1 MRKMVKL
8 RTPKAIPIV
17 VFLCDKQAGQE
28 MNDIAVSYCS
38 DAQTNLKDEKI
49 YRIHS
54 VSGAKQTK
62 NWCRT
67 RVHLNECIFHQML
80 FLS

>member
-38 DAQTNLKDEKI
+38 DAQTNLKDEK
-49 YRIHS
+49 
-54 VSGAKQTK
+54 QDPLCL
-62 NWCRT
+62 WCKANKEL
-67 RVHLNECIFHQML
+67 V
-80 FLS
+80 